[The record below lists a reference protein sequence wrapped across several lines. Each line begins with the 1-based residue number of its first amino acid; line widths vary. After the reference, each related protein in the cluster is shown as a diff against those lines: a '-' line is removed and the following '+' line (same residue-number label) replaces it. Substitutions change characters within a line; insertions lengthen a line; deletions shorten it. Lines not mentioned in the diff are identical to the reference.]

1 MLAFM
6 TCDSRSNCLERN
18 FRSHIIA
25 AAGSH
30 AGDAPMN
37 DPNVPKDGLAGFKE
51 HFRADLTSGFLV
63 FLIALPLCIG
73 ISMASGFGPVSGLF
87 TAIIGGVVVTFFSGA
102 PITIKGPAAGL
113 IPIAFGCVEAFRHD
127 PLTTSI
133 AYQCALAV
141 VVAAGVLQ
149 ILLGLL
155 RAGVMSDFFPTAAV
169 HGMLAAIGIL
179 IASKEIHTTL
189 GVTPSA
195 TTAIGRIAE
204 IPHSFLNMEPEIAV
218 IGGVSLLILAGMPW
232 IKSNLARRIPPPL
245 VVLAVAVPLG
255 IYFDLDHPHTYTMF
269 GVAHKLGPDFLVTLP
284 AIIGD
289 AITSPVFTH
298 ILHPI
303 SIEYIVLF
311 ALIGSIE
318 SLASAKAIDTLD
330 PFKRK
335 SNFNKDLVAIGVGNA
350 AAGMVGGLPMI
361 SEIVRSSANVNNG
374 GKTRW
379 ANFWHGL
386 FLLVVLA
393 FVPYLLH
400 YIPRAALGAMLVFT
414 GFRLASP
421 REFAHMLH
429 IGKEQLFIFLV
440 TIAVTV
446 VEDLLLG
453 IIAGIVTKLIM
464 HLVRGAPLSVL
475 FKPSVVTHEVDAN
488 TVRLEV
494 KKAAIF
500 SNYIGLK
507 RHIMSVDPRKN
518 VVIDLSGAKLVDH
531 SVMEYLHELTGD
543 FARQGRSFTVTGLE
557 QHRPYSDHPFAGRRL
572 PT

>member
-1 MLAFM
+1 MS
-6 TCDSRSNCLERN
+6 T
-18 FRSHIIA
+18 HQ
-25 AAGSH
+25 
-30 AGDAPMN
+30 
-37 DPNVPKDGLAGFKE
+37 VPKDGLAGFKE
-51 HFRADLTSGFLV
+51 NLRADLLSGFLV
-63 FLIALPLCIG
+63 FLIALPLCMG
-73 ISMASGFGPVSGLF
+73 ISLASGFGPVAGLF
-87 TAIIGGVVVTFFSGA
+87 TAIIGGIVVSFFSGA
-102 PITIKGPAAGL
+102 PMTIKGPAAGL
-113 IPIAFGCVEAFRHD
+113 IPIAFGCIEAFKLD
-127 PLTTSI
+127 PATAST

-149 ILLGLL
+149 ILFGLL
-155 RAGVMSDFFPTAAV
+155 RAGVMSDFFPTAPV

-179 IASKEIHTTL
+179 IIASQIHIAL
-189 GVTPSA
+189 GVNVA
-195 TTAIGRIAE
+195 AKTAVDRIAA
-204 IPHSFLNMEPEIAV
+204 IPSSLANMNPEVAL
-218 IGGVSLLILAGMPW
+218 IGAISLAILILMPR
-232 IKSNLARRIPPPL
+232 IRSQLARKIPPPL
-245 VVLAVAVPLG
+245 VVLAVAIPLG
-255 IYFDLDHPHTYTMF
+255 LFIDLQDPHYYRFFDVEY
-269 GVAHKLGPDFLVTLP
+269 KLGPDLLITLP
-284 AIIGD
+284 GNIAD
-289 AITSPVFTH
+289 AITLPDFTH
-298 ILHPI
+298 ILSGV
-303 SIEYIVLF
+303 SIQYIILF

-429 IGKEQLFIFLV
+429 VGKMELVVFTV
-440 TIAVTV
+440 TIAVTIL
-446 VEDLLLG
+446 EDLLLG
-453 IIAGIVTKLIM
+453 IIAGIITKLVI
-464 HLVRGAPLSVL
+464 HLLRGTPASVL
-475 FKPSVVTHEVDAN
+475 FKPSVVTHEFDAN

-557 QHRPYSDHPFAGRRL
+557 RHRPYSHHPFAARRL
-572 PT
+572 PS

>member
-1 MLAFM
+1 
-6 TCDSRSNCLERN
+6 
-18 FRSHIIA
+18 
-25 AAGSH
+25 
-30 AGDAPMN
+30 MN

-51 HFRADLTSGFLV
+51 HFRADLIAGFLV

-73 ISMASGFGPVSGLF
+73 ISIASGFGPVGGLF
-87 TAIIGGVVVTFFSGA
+87 TAIIGGIVVSFFSGA

-113 IPIAFGCVEAFRHD
+113 IPIAFGCVEAFRAD
-127 PLTTSI
+127 PLTAGT

-141 VVAAGVLQ
+141 VVLAGVLQ
-149 ILLGLL
+149 IVFGLL
-155 RAGVMSDFFPTAAV
+155 RAGIMSDFFPTAAV

-179 IASKEIHTTL
+179 IISKEIHATL
-189 GVTPSA
+189 GVSPA
-195 TTAIGRIAE
+195 AKTAVGRIAE
-204 IPHSFLNMEPEIAV
+204 IPASFMHMNPEIAL
-218 IGGVSLLILAGMPW
+218 IGGISILILIGMPR
-232 IKSNLARRIPPPL
+232 IKSNLARRIPAPL
-245 VVLAVAVPLG
+245 IVLAVAIPLG
-255 IYFDLDHPHTYTMF
+255 IYFDLEHPHVYRLF
-269 GVAHKLGPDFLVTLP
+269 GGEYQVGPDLLITLP
-284 AIIGD
+284 DNIAD
-289 AITSPVFTH
+289 AITFPLFTH
-298 ILHPI
+298 ILHPT
-303 SIEYIVLF
+303 SIQYIILF

-330 PFKRK
+330 PYKRK
-335 SNFNKDLVAIGVGNA
+335 SNFNKDLLAIGIGNT

-379 ANFWHGL
+379 ANFWHGI

-393 FVPYLLH
+393 AVPQLLH

-421 REFAHMLH
+421 KEFAHMLH
-429 IGKEQLFIFLV
+429 IGKEQLFIFTM
-440 TIAVTV
+440 TIVVTV

-453 IIAGIVTKLIM
+453 IIAGIVTKMII
-464 HLVRGAPLSVL
+464 HVVRGAPVSAL
-475 FKPSVVTHEVDAN
+475 FKPTVITHDIDPT

-507 RHIMSVDPRKN
+507 RHIMAVDPRKN
-518 VVIDLSGAKLVDH
+518 VIIDLSSAKLVDH
-531 SVMEYLHELTGD
+531 SVMQYLHELTGE

-557 QHRPYSDHPFAGRRL
+557 HHRPYSHHEFAARRL
-572 PT
+572 AA

>member
-1 MLAFM
+1 
-6 TCDSRSNCLERN
+6 
-18 FRSHIIA
+18 
-25 AAGSH
+25 
-30 AGDAPMN
+30 MN

-51 HFRADLTSGFLV
+51 HFRADLISGFLV

-73 ISMASGFGPVSGLF
+73 ISMASGFGPVGGLF

-113 IPIAFGCVEAFRHD
+113 IPIAFGCVEAFRAD
-127 PLTTSI
+127 PLTAST

-141 VVAAGVLQ
+141 VVLAGILQ
-149 ILLGLL
+149 ILFGLL
-155 RAGVMSDFFPTAAV
+155 RAGIMSDFFPTAAV

-179 IASKEIHTTL
+179 IISKEIHVTL
-189 GVTPSA
+189 GVTPA
-195 TTAIGRIAE
+195 ARTAIGRIAE
-204 IPHSFLNMEPEIAV
+204 IPASFLNMNPEVAL
-218 IGGVSLLILAGMPW
+218 IGGISLLILIGMPR
-232 IKSNLARRIPPPL
+232 IKSNLARRIPAPL
-245 VVLAVAVPLG
+245 VVLAVAIPLG
-255 IYFDLDHPHTYTMF
+255 MYFDLDHPRTYSLF
-269 GVAHKLGPDFLVTLP
+269 GGEYLVGPDLLITLP
-284 AIIGD
+284 NNIAD
-289 AITSPVFTH
+289 AITFPDFSH
-298 ILHPI
+298 IFSSV
-303 SIEYIVLF
+303 SIQYIILF

-335 SNFNKDLVAIGVGNA
+335 SNFNKDLVAIGIGNT
-350 AAGMVGGLPMI
+350 AAGLIGGLPMI

-379 ANFWHGL
+379 ANFWHGI

-393 FVPYLLH
+393 AVPQFLH

-421 REFAHMLH
+421 KEFAHMLH
-429 IGKEQLFIFLV
+429 VGKEQLFIFLV
-440 TIAVTV
+440 TIVVTV

-453 IIAGIVTKLIM
+453 IIAGIVTKIIIQL
-464 HLVRGAPLSVL
+464 LRGAPLSVL

-494 KKAAIF
+494 KHAAVF

-507 RHIMSVDPRKN
+507 RHIMGVDPRKN
-518 VVIDLSGAKLVDH
+518 VVIDLSGARLVDH
-531 SVMEYLHELTGD
+531 SVMQYLHELTGD

-557 QHRPYSDHPFAGRRL
+557 RHRPYSHHPFAARRL

>member
-1 MLAFM
+1 
-6 TCDSRSNCLERN
+6 
-18 FRSHIIA
+18 
-25 AAGSH
+25 
-30 AGDAPMN
+30 MN
-37 DPNVPKDGLAGFKE
+37 DPKLPKDGLAGFKE
-51 HFRADLTSGFLV
+51 NLRADLISGFLV

-127 PLTTSI
+127 PATASV

-149 ILLGLL
+149 ILFGLL

-179 IASKEIHTTL
+179 IVSKEIHTIL
-189 GVTPSA
+189 GLTPTA
-195 TTAIGRIAE
+195 GTAIGRILE
-204 IPHSFLNMEPEIAV
+204 IPHSFIHMEPEIAL
-218 IGGVSLLILAGMPW
+218 IGGVSLLILAGMPR
-232 IKSNLARRIPPPL
+232 IKSNLARRIPAPL

-255 IYFDLDHPHTYTMF
+255 IYFDLEHEHNYTMF
-269 GVAHKLGPDFLVTLP
+269 GVQHHLGPDFLVTLP

-289 AITSPVFTH
+289 AITFPDFSH
-298 ILHPI
+298 ITSTTSL
-303 SIEYIVLF
+303 EYIALF

-330 PFKRK
+330 RFKRK
-335 SNFNKDLVAIGVGNA
+335 SNFNKDLVAIGIGNA
-350 AAGMVGGLPMI
+350 AAGMIGGLPMI

-379 ANFWHGL
+379 ANFWHGV
-386 FLLVVLA
+386 FLLGVLA
-393 FVPYLLH
+393 LVPYLLH

-414 GFRLASP
+414 GLRLASP

-429 IGKEQLFIFLV
+429 IGKEQLFIFIV

-446 VEDLLLG
+446 IEDLLLG
-453 IIAGIVTKLIM
+453 IIAGIVTKLII
-464 HLVRGAPLSVL
+464 HVVRGAPVSAL
-475 FKPSVVTHEVDAN
+475 FKPVVVKHEVDAR

-494 KKAAIF
+494 RKAAIF

-507 RHIMSVDPRKN
+507 RHIMSVEQAKN
-518 VVIDLSGAKLVDH
+518 IVIDLSGATLVDH
-531 SVMEYLHELTGD
+531 SVMTYLHELTTD

-557 QHRPYSDHPFAGRRL
+557 RHRSYSHHPFAARRL